1 MNVFNYIN
9 NINNIYNF
17 ITFIIFLFFTYT
29 TFSSHPTI
37 IRIGIYFSMFLL
49 IKWIF
54 NYRKCTF
61 GYYECKL
68 RNVKKDKGYINN
80 YCEHFGDLIYSEY
93 NYIIFIL
100 FVIIYLINL
109 IKFIKLTYIYI

>member
-1 MNVFNYIN
+1 MNILNLIKS
-9 NINNIYNF
+9 NIIYNF
-17 ITFIIFLFFTYT
+17 ITFIIFLFFIYT
-29 TFSSHPTI
+29 IFSPHPTI
-37 IRIGIYFSMFLL
+37 IRIGIYFSIFLL
-49 IKWIF
+49 FKWIF

-68 RNVKKDKGYINN
+68 RNVKRQEGYINN
-80 YCEHFGDLIYSEY
+80 YCEYFGDLIYSEY

-100 FVIIYLINL
+100 FILIYLINL